1 MASNNS
7 KYSEEMRE
15 WTARHVIET
24 GKSATGIAEELGIDI
39 NTVCRWVRDYRR
51 KYGLPSYAEA
61 KGLKRPEP
69 KSNNELILKVK
80 EVEKEIK
87 IKDKQLQE
95 EKNKVKILKNPCISS
110 CNSRD
115 LCYLSFK

>member
-15 WTARHVIET
+15 RTARHIIEN
-24 GKSATGIAEELGIDI
+24 GKSATATSEELGIDT

-51 KYGLPSYAEA
+51 KHGLPSYAEA

-80 EVEKEIK
+80 ELEKELK
-87 IKDKQLQE
+87 FKEKLLQE
-95 EKNKVKILKNPCISS
+95 EKNKVDILKKSLHIFMQP
-110 CNSRD
+110 
-115 LCYLSFK
+115 LE